1 MSQGGLVVQREVG
14 KWMDGPQFSSASA
27 LSFSSKTVVCGHCLC
42 DFPPDNVWNITTA
55 HTAAHLSAE
64 SFWWRQCSVR
74 YSLPL
79 SPPPGILIS
88 TSQHHFG
95 DNSALT
101 RQTCWTNKPTS
112 KRFNLSQFYPQGP
125 AVQTTWKKKP
135 TFILYI
141 YTVHFNELHH
151 ACYVHI

>member
-1 MSQGGLVVQREVG
+1 MSQGGLVVQREAG
-14 KWMDGPQFSSASA
+14 KWTDLSSILLQLFFLLFSCRLWT
-27 LSFSSKTVVCGHCLC
+27 LSLWFS
-42 DFPPDNVWNITTA
+42 PDTVWNITTA

-101 RQTCWTNKPTS
+101 RQTCRTNKPTG